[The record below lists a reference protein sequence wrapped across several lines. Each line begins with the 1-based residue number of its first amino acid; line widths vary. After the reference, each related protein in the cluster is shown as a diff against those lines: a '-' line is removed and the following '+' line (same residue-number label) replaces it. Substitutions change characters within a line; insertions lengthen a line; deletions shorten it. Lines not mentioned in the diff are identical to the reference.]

1 MEIQLGTVCHL
12 RKYTLCKELYLDGED
27 NSGRYGWLGRLETVV
42 CISSPGHRDKISPQ
56 EKNGVSHRLP
66 GFPFARCRR
75 RDREAIHSMP
85 WARWRSS
92 RGNSGGAAPCPSLN
106 LMFFR
111 EFLGFIFRHWRE
123 DFYKTVFFFSLPCLL
138 LGKHFLIFHVETARL
153 VLVGGTICFL
163 IDESPKVTWG
173 IRILSPWLAVH
184 EANGTSDLHDI
195 DCAFGCARST
205 YVGRGFPCPISR
217 GSVHG
222 NCP

>member
-1 MEIQLGTVCHL
+1 MNFRVYFSSLTRRLLQ
-12 RKYTLCKELYLDGED
+12 
-27 NSGRYGWLGRLETVV
+27 NS
-42 CISSPGHRDKISPQ
+42 I
-56 EKNGVSHRLP
+56 
-66 GFPFARCRR
+66 
-75 RDREAIHSMP
+75 
-85 WARWRSS
+85 
-92 RGNSGGAAPCPSLN
+92 
-106 LMFFR
+106 
-111 EFLGFIFRHWRE
+111 
-123 DFYKTVFFFSLPCLL
+123 FFSLPCLL

-217 GSVHG
+217 GSVGKMHG